1 MSRESE
7 AIRLASI
14 ITIIRGHNL
23 WRRGD
28 DDMDIATP
36 KMIGEALDAICEI
49 AEKLDLEN
57 GELLQAVQEFCR
69 ESNWSARAWRA
80 QPHIA
85 KLYELAEKFE
95 H

>member
-1 MSRESE
+1 
-7 AIRLASI
+7 
-14 ITIIRGHNL
+14 
-23 WRRGD
+23 
-28 DDMDIATP
+28 MDIATP

-57 GELLQAVQEFCR
+57 GELMQAVQEFCR
-69 ESNWSARAWRA
+69 ESNWAERDWRARAA
-80 QPHIA
+80 SIA